1 MVQSEGPEEGGACD
15 CGGLL
20 SVIVGC
26 GDKLFESPPD
36 RLWLICG
43 GVSAGLAL
51 RRNQNESTA
60 LDFCA
65 FHLINIFLFSEV
77 K

>member
-1 MVQSEGPEEGGACD
+1 M
-15 CGGLL
+15 
-20 SVIVGC
+20 IVGC
-26 GDKLFESPPD
+26 GDELVESPPD

-65 FHLINIFLFSEV
+65 FHLINIFLVSDF